1 MFRTVARRRAH
12 MRIVVG
18 FLAFTVLAACR
29 PEQPAGAPA
38 DARREVGGALELTA
52 TVSTSELRVGERAT
66 LTLALRNPADTTAT
80 LVFGD
85 GCQLLAYIE
94 NEQGSPVYPQGGWG
108 CITVITTLVLP
119 PHATQAREVVLH
131 GGAPA
136 QAIHS
141 GAILPP
147 GRYRAYGTLGLA
159 PSDRLRSDTVRFTVV
174 E

>member
-1 MFRTVARRRAH
+1 MFVTVARRTRVEI
-12 MRIVVG
+12 IV
-18 FLAFTVLAACR
+18 FLACTTLAACR

-66 LTLALRNPADTTAT
+66 LTLALRNSADTTAS

-85 GCQLLAYIE
+85 GCQLLPYIE
-94 NEQGSPVYPQGGWG
+94 NEQGVLIHPSGGWA
-108 CITVITTLVLP
+108 CITVVTSLVLP
-119 PHATQAREVVLH
+119 PHATRTLEVALH

-136 QAIHS
+136 QAIHT

-159 PSDRLRSDTVRFTVV
+159 PSERLRSDTVRFTVV

>member
-1 MFRTVARRRAH
+1 MFPTVARRRAH
-12 MRIVVG
+12 VRIVVG
-18 FLAFTVLAACR
+18 LFAFTALAACR

-38 DARREVGGALELTA
+38 DARREDGGALELTA
-52 TVSTSELRVGERAT
+52 TISTREMRVGERAT

-80 LVFGD
+80 LMFGD

-94 NEQGSPVYPQGGWG
+94 DERGLLVYPSGGWA
-108 CITVITTLVLP
+108 CITVVTTLVLP
-119 PHATQAREVVLH
+119 PHATRTREVVMH
-131 GGAPA
+131 GGART